1 MRYTILLNNLSNVSV
16 FSIYI
21 ILLSRVRQIVYIK
34 KLPPYFNV
42 FFSTVCTK
50 MKYAL
55 NHSKSKIKTNKSNYK
70 SRRTVLSTTR
80 FPIFVIHE
88 IHINQCLQ
96 TDKTHVE
103 TSKRARKFP

>member
-55 NHSKSKIKTNKSNYK
+55 NDSKSKIKTNKSNYK

-80 FPIFVIHE
+80 FHE